1 MKTMLL
7 SLVLMGLVSP
17 VLAVDRAELDDRIRE
32 LTAKFEALQAQPD
45 KRVPANVLR
54 KAQGIILLDT
64 TKAGFMFAFQ
74 GGDGIAM
81 VRDKWGNW
89 SPVAF
94 LNRNEAS
101 FGFQAGG
108 EQNFYV
114 ILLMTTNATRV
125 LLKSAID
132 FGAEAQGTAGNN
144 SSRAE
149 GKIVSPYQSVLVYD
163 DHNGFYGGMSFK
175 NGTLAPNANDNRV
188 YYGQYESMSD
198 ILFDGKVERTETAT
212 ALAEK
217 IRTYSQK

>member
-1 MKTMLL
+1 MKAMIL
-7 SLVLMGLVSP
+7 GLALFGFVSSA
-17 VLAVDRAELDDRIRE
+17 LAVDRAELDDRIRA
-32 LTAKFEALQAQPD
+32 LTAKFEALQADPD

-74 GGDGIAM
+74 GGDGITM
-81 VRDKWGNW
+81 VRNKWGNW

-125 LLKSAID
+125 LLKPAID
-132 FGAEAQGTAGNN
+132 IGAEAQGTAGNN

-163 DHNGFYGGMSFK
+163 DHNGFYGGMAFK
-175 NGTLAPNANDNRV
+175 GSSLAPNANDNKV
-188 YYGQYESMSD
+188 YYGQYQSMSD
-198 ILFDGKVERTETAT
+198 ILFDGKVERTPSAE
-212 ALAEK
+212 ALARK
-217 IRTYSQK
+217 ILEYSKK

>member
-1 MKTMLL
+1 
-7 SLVLMGLVSP
+7 
-17 VLAVDRAELDDRIRE
+17 
-32 LTAKFEALQAQPD
+32 
-45 KRVPANVLR
+45 
-54 KAQGIILLDT
+54 
-64 TKAGFMFAFQ
+64 MFAFQ

-81 VRDKWGNW
+81 VRNRWGNW

-94 LNRNEAS
+94 LNQNEAS

-114 ILLMTTNATRV
+114 FLLMTTNATRV
-125 LLKSAID
+125 LLKPAID

-163 DHNGFYGGMSFK
+163 DHNGFYGGVSFK
-175 NGTLAPNANDNRV
+175 NGSLAPNANDNKV

-198 ILFDGKVERTETAT
+198 ILFDGKVERTPSAET
-212 ALAEK
+212 LARK
-217 IRTYSQK
+217 ISEYSKK

>member
-1 MKTMLL
+1 MKTILL
-7 SLVLMGLVSP
+7 SLILVGFVGSA
-17 VLAVDRAELDDRIRE
+17 LAVDRADLDDRIRS
-32 LTAKFEALQAQPD
+32 LTARFEALQTDPD

-54 KAQGIILLDT
+54 KAQGIVLLET

-74 GGDGIAM
+74 GGNGIAT

-114 ILLMTTNATRV
+114 ILLMTTNATRI
-125 LLKSAID
+125 LLKPAID
-132 FGAEAQGTAGNN
+132 FGAEAQGTAGDN

-163 DHNGFYGGMSFK
+163 DHNGFYGGVSFK

-198 ILFDGKVERTETAT
+198 ILFNGKVERTETAT
-212 ALAEK
+212 ALAQK
-217 IRTYSQK
+217 IRAYSEK